1 MYCFVLHI
9 GINVYFT
16 NNKETHRSCA
26 CFQRANTI
34 SGRMFDRVCMLKAST
49 GLVCLFAICTTFIYY
64 IGMCIVITSSEMVV
78 KESSYFELD
87 CHIRQHFGTEL
98 RTPTRQINAR
108 RKTQILQKT
117 TQLHKIFLFGL
128 RQYYHSYKKKRNI

>member
-26 CFQRANTI
+26 CFQRANTS
-34 SGRMFDRVCMLKAST
+34 SGRMFGRVCMLKAST

-64 IGMCIVITSSEMVV
+64 IPIYITQNST
-78 KESSYFELD
+78 F
-87 CHIRQHFGTEL
+87 
-98 RTPTRQINAR
+98 TRQN
-108 RKTQILQKT
+108 TLSLVILVLIIMYTLVSGVHVQNVCNKV
-117 TQLHKIFLFGL
+117 I
-128 RQYYHSYKKKRNI
+128 